1 MGDSTSSQ
9 TVPLP
14 EIAQIQAM
22 VNQSLS
28 ELPDKLMQLQDTL
41 GKGMMRAMLKP
52 PDVEHLEQ
60 VYGCAYVLYQEK
72 RYSEAL
78 PMALHLSISNPKDVR
93 FMFMTGMILQ
103 SMEDPLMAV
112 TFHSVALQLD
122 PTFMPAAFRMA
133 ECYTALGED
142 EESREILEATLDM
155 GRSSDEFFELQR
167 LIMERLAQTQTN

>member
-1 MGDSTSSQ
+1 
-9 TVPLP
+9 
-14 EIAQIQAM
+14 
-22 VNQSLS
+22 
-28 ELPDKLMQLQDTL
+28 
-41 GKGMMRAMLKP
+41 
-52 PDVEHLEQ
+52 
-60 VYGCAYVLYQEK
+60 
-72 RYSEAL
+72 
-78 PMALHLSISNPKDVR
+78 
-93 FMFMTGMILQ
+93 MFMTGMILQ